1 MLCVLHYLKLLLRQ
15 LSAVLHLKLAARF
28 AILVQ
33 HDVRIWPRHFLR
45 CLVVIL
51 HRITIGDN
59 AATVQQVVHLRF
71 TGIHLVLW

>member
-15 LSAVLHLKLAARF
+15 LSAVLHLKLAGCL
-28 AILVQ
+28 AILIQ
-33 HDVRIWPRHFLR
+33 QDVRIRARYFLR

-51 HRITIGDN
+51 HRITISDN

-71 TGIHLVLW
+71 TGIHLVLR